1 MTSSPNGA
9 TALNGTMQAARITKH
24 GGLGAVSVVNQPIPE
39 PGFGEVLVEIHAVG
53 LNHLDLWVRRGV
65 PGHKFPLPLTPGC
78 DGAGIVVSCGAGVSN
93 VTPGEAVIISPGTS
107 CGACKH
113 CLSGRDPLC
122 RDYGIFGETRD
133 GTCAEYA
140 CIPAANVVPKP
151 DSVAFHEAG
160 CFALVAL
167 TAWTMLV
174 ERARIEPGEDV
185 LILAG
190 GSGVG
195 SLGIQ
200 IAKLFGCRVIATAGS
215 DAKLA
220 RLRELGADDVI
231 HHGHEDIAGRVKEL
245 TDKRGVD
252 VVFEHVGEATWQ
264 ASLRSLAWGGR
275 LVTCGATTGAHAECD
290 LRMIFFK
297 SLSILGSTMGSKG
310 VVPQLVQLLG
320 EGRLRAP
327 IATTI
332 PLSKIETAHRLLEER
347 HVFGKVVVVPDRYYS

>member
-1 MTSSPNGA
+1 MAES
-9 TALNGTMQAARITKH
+9 MQSVWIAEH
-24 GGLGAVSVVNQPIPE
+24 GGLEALSVCERPRPA
-39 PGFGEVLVEIHAVG
+39 PGPGEVLVEIRAAG

-65 PGHKFPLPLTPGC
+65 PGHRFPLPLIPGC
-78 DGAGIVVSCGAGVSN
+78 DGAGVIAACGEGVDH
-93 VTPGEAVIISPGTS
+93 VAVGDAVIISPGTS
-107 CGACKH
+107 CGVCPQ
-113 CLSGRDPLC
+113 CLAGQDPLC
-122 RDYGIFGETRD
+122 RSYGILGETQD
-133 GTCAEYA
+133 GTCAEFA
-140 CIPAANVVPKP
+140 CVPAANVVPKP
-151 DSVAFHEAG
+151 ERVSFLEAG

-174 ERARIEPGEDV
+174 ERARIAPGEDV

-220 RLRELGADDVI
+220 RLTELGADEVI
-231 HHGHEDIAGRVKEL
+231 HHGHEDIAARVKEL

-275 LVTCGATTGAHAECD
+275 LVTCGATTGAKAECD
-290 LRMIFFK
+290 LRLVFFK

-310 VVPQLVQLLG
+310 TVPKLVKLLGDGQLRVQLAETL
-320 EGRLRAP
+320 
-327 IATTI
+327 
-332 PLSKIETAHRLLEER
+332 PLSKVETAHRLLEER
-347 HVFGKVVVVPDRYYS
+347 HVFGKVVVVPDRQQR